1 MKEFDS
7 TNRFPISLTAEDL
20 RILKLGLSAL
30 QGTGTPINP
39 TDNVSCPDRSLGS
52 KAASLLQRLSD
63 VEEALQSTPL
73 PPYIVDEQIY
83 SAEELSQIRK
93 VISVFAAFLS
103 TAESLYLFWSRDGLI
118 CLGIDSG
125 CSLYDPER
133 YYVRLVG
140 NGEELCVEI
149 LRHLA
154 QDVLE
159 RENLLGE
166 QYTYYHE
173 VTDPVS
179 KAAVAEA
186 ARPYLEQLPEYPDV
200 LPKIYR
206 DLY

>member
-1 MKEFDS
+1 MD
-7 TNRFPISLTAEDL
+7 
-20 RILKLGLSAL
+20 
-30 QGTGTPINP
+30 
-39 TDNVSCPDRSLGS
+39 
-52 KAASLLQRLSD
+52 
-63 VEEALQSTPL
+63 EE
-73 PPYIVDEQIY
+73 IY

-103 TAESLYLFWSRDGLI
+103 TAESLYLFCSCDGLI
-118 CLGIDSG
+118 CLGIGSD
-125 CSLYDPER
+125 CSLYDQER

-166 QYTYYHE
+166 RYTSYHE
-173 VTDPVS
+173 VTDLVS